1 MYRTSLAGTYR
12 VRPCHMRRGV
22 LANAMC
28 MASGISTFVR
38 RMDMLLWVVMLAA
51 RGLRRGMWLRLHV
64 LFW

>member
-38 RMDMLLWVVMLAA
+38 RMDMLL
-51 RGLRRGMWLRLHV
+51 
-64 LFW
+64 